1 MGILYIFVM
10 IFQVCL
16 YVFVWGIIITVL
28 VNSFR
33 RSFNHRYFK
42 QNIVVNKS
50 LSQKKTYQDVTKAK
64 LEMFHINDIESL
76 KDYLFNLF
84 LKFEKAYNNLDYN
97 TMKITSTKQLYHN
110 YYTGIS
116 LDLKIGKKRIIENIE
131 KKKVIIYEIDSTSLK
146 QTAGVMIEVSYI
158 NYMIDKD
165 GIVISGKRET
175 PIVEKFE
182 VTFRKDF
189 EREDISKCPNCGAS
203 VIGNDCEFC
212 RTPIKNVDFKISS
225 IKRIIEKK

>member
-76 KDYLFNLF
+76 KDYLFNIF